1 MPEEKGKQNPKEPYT
16 DKYQIYIS
24 CSYGH
29 KLACVDDK
37 LSKLFK
43 THLGK
48 DPVYNYINSM
58 MVENK
63 YHSEVMKKRLT
74 INIELVM
81 TKEYN
86 EDFNLTLN
94 LGSVTMIQLIM
105 ILK

>member
-16 DKYQIYIS
+16 DKYQIYIP

-37 LSKLFK
+37 FSKLFK

>member
-1 MPEEKGKQNPKEPYT
+1 MYTDFGSILVPEEKGKQNPKEPYT

-58 MVENK
+58 MVEITITVKWWKKDLTFNK
-63 YHSEVMKKRLT
+63 K
-74 INIELVM
+74 LVM
-81 TKEYN
+81 TKE
-86 EDFNLTLN
+86 
-94 LGSVTMIQLIM
+94 
-105 ILK
+105 